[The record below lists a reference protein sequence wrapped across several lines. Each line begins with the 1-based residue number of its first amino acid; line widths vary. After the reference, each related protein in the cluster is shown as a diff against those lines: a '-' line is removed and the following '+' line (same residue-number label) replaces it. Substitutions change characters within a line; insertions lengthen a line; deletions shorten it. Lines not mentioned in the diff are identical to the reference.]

1 MEDDSAS
8 AIISRLKEAS
18 SSTTDLELS
27 KKMGLSK
34 QSIADARFKKK
45 VPALWI
51 PKAAKEFNVTTDWLF
66 FGREP
71 MRASHAPEESS
82 NCFYRDP
89 PSSLPP
95 QPACPNCDRL
105 EADLAAERMDRR
117 EVMAELRQLNA
128 ERREA
133 VAELRQLHKDKEIL
147 LRENAE
153 LKALLA
159 KLQAADTAVAQPVL
173 EASLPAGKELLENES

>member
-1 MEDDSAS
+1 
-8 AIISRLKEAS
+8 
-18 SSTTDLELS
+18 
-27 KKMGLSK
+27 
-34 QSIADARFKKK
+34 
-45 VPALWI
+45 
-51 PKAAKEFNVTTDWLF
+51 
-66 FGREP
+66 